1 MSTDNRTHDERG
13 IIHEKLVCLILALVV
28 TLCSAF
34 AVQAEE
40 AGTVNLTEAHAY
52 ETATSLCFIE
62 DTLYM
67 LGAYGIYEYKK
78 WDAGDDH

>member
-1 MSTDNRTHDERG
+1 MKG
-13 IIHEKLVCLILALVV
+13 VLFMKKLVCLILALVV

-52 ETATSLCFIE
+52 ETAIRFRFLICCQN
-62 DTLYM
+62 
-67 LGAYGIYEYKK
+67 
-78 WDAGDDH
+78 